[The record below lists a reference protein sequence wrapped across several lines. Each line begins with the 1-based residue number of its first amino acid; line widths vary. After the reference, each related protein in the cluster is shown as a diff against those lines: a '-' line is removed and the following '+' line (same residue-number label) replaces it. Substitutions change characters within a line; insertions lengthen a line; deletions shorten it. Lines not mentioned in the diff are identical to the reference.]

1 MYKKNS
7 RTEAKATI
15 TFHIFSDSRW
25 AQSSNGK
32 ARKYT
37 TSFISKMSSP
47 SLEEQL
53 KADSGLKLLY
63 ETTGHLL
70 MKPKAYYKRIPGHPL
85 STKAW
90 WDEYH
95 KLQRQDARKKR
106 ENGDFIS
113 FLILFSFRL
122 LF

>member
-1 MYKKNS
+1 
-7 RTEAKATI
+7 
-15 TFHIFSDSRW
+15 
-25 AQSSNGK
+25 
-32 ARKYT
+32 
-37 TSFISKMSSP
+37 MSSP
-47 SLEEQL
+47 TLEEQL
-53 KADSGLKLLY
+53 KADSALKLLY
-63 ETTGHLL
+63 ETTGSIL

-113 FLILFSFRL
+113 LLILF
-122 LF
+122 LFW

>member
-1 MYKKNS
+1 
-7 RTEAKATI
+7 
-15 TFHIFSDSRW
+15 
-25 AQSSNGK
+25 
-32 ARKYT
+32 
-37 TSFISKMSSP
+37 MSSP

-53 KADSGLKLLY
+53 KADSALKLLY
-63 ETTGHLL
+63 ETTGSLL

-106 ENGDFIS
+106 ENGDFIL
-113 FLILFSFRL
+113 FLFCFHFDYCFSQTTTKL
-122 LF
+122 KPGNACAE